1 MDSKTI
7 AKGIRRYELEESSSF
22 FLLIETFICSVMIGV
37 YFKSWAYFGLSL
49 LFFFAASV
57 IRPLALTVSIVF
69 SLFWAMIGVV
79 IGMAFLESII
89 VAVLFS
95 VITFVIA
102 LGLHCSGYEGLEV

>member
-7 AKGIRRYELEESSSF
+7 AKGIRRYELEESSSL
-22 FLLIETFICSVMIGV
+22 FLLVETFICSVMVGV
-37 YFKSWAYFGLSL
+37 YFESWAHFGLSL

-57 IRPLALTVSIVF
+57 IRPLALIVSIVF

-89 VAVLFS
+89 VAILLAI
-95 VITFVIA
+95 ITFVIA